1 LTRVGH
7 VRKWIPRPASDR
19 TRKGRSIRWEAADS
33 GTSAQVFADTD
44 VDDGPATVLA
54 DGEDLNLGA
63 QRAVEALDLAGGGR
77 ARRGEAMGDAVL
89 PADLVEQ
96 NPWRR

>member
-54 DGEDLNLGA
+54 DGEDLKLGA
-63 QRAVEALDLAGGGR
+63 QRAVEALDLAG
-77 ARRGEAMGDAVL
+77 GEAMGDAVL